1 VNAFPTPIV
10 ANIVRKPDQPL
21 AIVEMVLD
29 DSAAATCQ
37 RCRIC
42 RATRSPGLQDDQVTC
57 VSHVPAAQI
66 DDFLL
71 GPPADAPVPDAGAAK
86 RPRKAAKGKGRRPR
100 VSPSVLAAASKDA
113 LDAWTAQM
121 SADDG
126 VLNAMERLNG
136 NDSEWEEIVGRE
148 RDSLGRLAKL
158 GARAFGRLRDDQEP
172 AALDVG
178 DAILLSI
185 PIDLIEAAGNVE
197 SRRMIIPVRK
207 VAVRVVAKS
216 E

>member
-1 VNAFPTPIV
+1 V
-10 ANIVRKPDQPL
+10 
-21 AIVEMVLD
+21 
-29 DSAAATCQ
+29 
-37 RCRIC
+37 
-42 RATRSPGLQDDQVTC
+42 
-57 VSHVPAAQI
+57 
-66 DDFLL
+66 
-71 GPPADAPVPDAGAAK
+71 
-86 RPRKAAKGKGRRPR
+86 
-100 VSPSVLAAASKDA
+100 
-113 LDAWTAQM
+113 
-121 SADDG
+121 
-126 VLNAMERLNG
+126 ERLNG